1 MTDDTDDTLVPTAAL
16 ARALRPDTEQLTEF
30 LQRLAEALQHELN
43 ETDSRTLH

>member
-1 MTDDTDDTLVPTAAL
+1 MTDDTDDTLVPAL
-16 ARALRPDTEQLTEF
+16 ARALRPSTEQLTEF